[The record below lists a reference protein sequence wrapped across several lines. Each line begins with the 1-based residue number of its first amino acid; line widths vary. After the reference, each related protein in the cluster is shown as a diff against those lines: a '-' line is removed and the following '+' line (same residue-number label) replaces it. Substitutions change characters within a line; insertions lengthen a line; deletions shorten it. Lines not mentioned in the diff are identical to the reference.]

1 MTAITPTPA
10 GEGKSTVTIG
20 LTQGLNKIGKK
31 TIAALR
37 EPSLGPVFG
46 IKGGACGGGYSQIV
60 PMEDINLHFTGDFHA
75 ITSANN
81 LISACIDNSIY
92 FGNPLRIKKVLF
104 NNSISDADDNFQ
116 DLGNFTNGIFNFRV
130 YLQYVAR
137 EKKPICQATAYFL
150 DPKSNSFYQLNL
162 SMIVTDGNTVED
174 IFQVLKEKIVLILK
188 GVKYRESV

>member
-1 MTAITPTPA
+1 MNKKVEVAVEIAKRFNSKAQAMKLEVPILDGLKEVFSSNEKIVFAVGDDYFLEQFITD
-10 GEGKSTVTIG
+10 GVLNQDESFEERVNKNVT
-20 LTQGLNKIGKK
+20 
-31 TIAALR
+31 
-37 EPSLGPVFG
+37 
-46 IKGGACGGGYSQIV
+46 
-60 PMEDINLHFTGDFHA
+60 D
-75 ITSANN
+75 
-81 LISACIDNSIY
+81 
-92 FGNPLRIKKVLF
+92 IKKVLV

>member
-1 MTAITPTPA
+1 MQLVYNSNIGWDIMNKKVEVAVEIAKRFNSKAQAMKLEVPILDGLKEVFSSNEKIVFA
-10 GEGKSTVTIG
+10 VGDDYFLEQFDFSTTVQNKLDLNQDESFEERVNKNVT
-20 LTQGLNKIGKK
+20 
-31 TIAALR
+31 
-37 EPSLGPVFG
+37 
-46 IKGGACGGGYSQIV
+46 
-60 PMEDINLHFTGDFHA
+60 D
-75 ITSANN
+75 
-81 LISACIDNSIY
+81 
-92 FGNPLRIKKVLF
+92 IKKVLV

-174 IFQVLKEKIVLILK
+174 IFQVLKEKMVLILK

>member
-1 MTAITPTPA
+1 MHISKVKK
-10 GEGKSTVTIG
+10 GYLKRIFGVF
-20 LTQGLNKIGKK
+20 LFLNW
-31 TIAALR
+31 
-37 EPSLGPVFG
+37 
-46 IKGGACGGGYSQIV
+46 
-60 PMEDINLHFTGDFHA
+60 
-75 ITSANN
+75 
-81 LISACIDNSIY
+81 LILVSRTFMI
-92 FGNPLRIKKVLF
+92 LF